1 MPPIIHKGIGIFQRN
16 VRRGFLAAVLAV
28 TSVVGSTLW
37 ATIAMMPYYQMR
49 LPPAPLSAFES
60 HLSARNGVPP
70 ELAWFFV
77 QYSYLSDNVHIRA
90 KNHHTFIVTDGPRGR
105 DYVVSLAQNFRR
117 VEIYFSDDKQ
127 RTTVHV
133 FT

>member
-1 MPPIIHKGIGIFQRN
+1 MPALLHQSISVFQRN

-49 LPPAPLSAFES
+49 IPPLS
-60 HLSARNGVPP
+60 LSGLEPRVLAREGVPP

-77 QYSYLSDNVHIRA
+77 QYGYVSSNVQIRV
-90 KNHHTFIVTDGPRGR
+90 KNHHTFVVSDGPRGR
-105 DYVVSLAQNFRR
+105 DYVVGLAQNSRR
-117 VEIYFSDDKQ
+117 VEIYFKDDKQ
-127 RTTVHV
+127 
-133 FT
+133 